1 MKQTTHQNGGDS
13 HSRHSRTS
21 RPSEGQAAQ
30 TSSRIYHPAP
40 DGAKIRKGAE
50 RQRKA
55 ARPFGQRRAYR
66 YGAGRNDC
74 PRNCPRSC
82 SATASCNPV
91 FCPQKIRRFFCRC
104 AAGAVRPATPTCRGP
119 SHTARIAAAAERT
132 DTSAAGP
139 SAPRL
144 CPASCKGCRVSHVGT
159 AVGVSGFTI
168 CAIDRKYA
176 APAHGRCA
184 HPTRTATSAK
194 RLGSRT
200 ARADPTCLCPANRK
214 SSHNSAANHAGA
226 VTIAALHS
234 DRTIGRK
241 CTAHSARTAAAAARI
256 SDHAAGAGATR
267 VCAAG
272 KEIPRRET
280 VCAGSSSYG
289 TARNPACG

>member
-55 ARPFGQRRAYR
+55 AQPFGQHRAYR

-119 SHTARIAAAAERT
+119 SHTARIAAAAGRT

-184 HPTRTATSAK
+184 HLVRTEAAAERTSVHAA
-194 RLGSRT
+194 G
-200 ARADPTCLCPANRK
+200 ADPSRLCPA
-214 SSHNSAANHAGA
+214 SHKGDRVSTTNHAGTA
-226 VTIAALHS
+226 GGAASHS
-234 DRTIGRK
+234 DHANGRK
-241 CTAHSARTAAAAARI
+241 CTASAHERCTRPDRTETATKPPGTHSTRT
-256 SDHAAGAGATR
+256 GPTR
-267 VCAAG
+267 PRQAD
-272 KEIPRRET
+272 KEIPRRKT
-280 VCAGSSSYG
+280 GCAG
-289 TARNPACG
+289 